1 VDRRAFLGALAGGLL
16 AAPLA
21 AEGQQS
27 GKVYRVGLL
36 EVVPAASN
44 ATNLAA
50 FRQGLKELGY
60 AEGQDLVIEYRSADG
75 RPERFPALAEELV
88 RLKVDLIVTRGTPA
102 ALAAKQATATI
113 PIVMASS
120 GDPLTT
126 GLVAS
131 VAHPGANVTG
141 LSAFATE
148 IQGKQLDLVRDV
160 VPGITRIGFLFN
172 MSNPVRQA
180 EWKEAEPLARATG
193 IQAQLIDVRSPRNL
207 EAALDNAMK
216 LRIGALIVGVDA
228 VTQANRSLIAQASIK
243 RNLPSMS
250 REREFADAGGLMSYG
265 VHYPDL
271 YRRAAVYVGKILR
284 GARPADLPVE
294 QPSKFELVINL
305 KTAKA
310 LRLPIPPSLLQRADH
325 VIE

>member
-1 VDRRAFLGALAGGLL
+1 MDRRAFLGCLTGLI

-21 AEGQQS
+21 AEAQQS
-27 GKVYRVGLL
+27 GNLYRVGLL

-60 AEGQDLVIEYRSADG
+60 AEGQDVVIEYRSADG

-160 VPGITRIGFLFN
+160 VPRIARIGFLFN

-193 IQAQLIDVRSPRNL
+193 IQAQLIDVRSARNL

-216 LRIGALIVGVDA
+216 LRVGALIVGVDA

-250 REREFADAGGLMSYG
+250 REREFAEAGGLMSYG

-294 QPSKFELVINL
+294 QPTKFELVINL

-310 LRLPIPPSLLQRADH
+310 LRLTIPPSLLQRVDQ